1 MECVTEEGKKKIQEI
16 KKSKSY
22 ICNKGFEE
30 EVVNEMLDILRN
42 DEKFQEFSKQAMKK
56 IIIGEI

>member
-1 MECVTEEGKKKIQEI
+1 MKEKRKFKKL

-30 EVVNEMLDILRN
+30 KVINEMLDILRN
-42 DEKFQEFSKQAMKK
+42 DEKFQEFSKQTMKK